1 MTGTGGAERSTN
13 DGDADAGNDADGD
26 ADHDADGNA
35 DRDAG
40 NDADHDA
47 GSNADRDAGTPIR
60 IAVTGAGGRMG
71 REVIAAATD
80 RDGVTVALAVNRTE
94 TDAVAG
100 VDVAD
105 ADDLGD
111 RLAGTDPDVLVD
123 FTGPASAVE
132 YAETAA
138 AAGVAVVTGTTGFDS
153 AETARLREV
162 SGAVPLLKAS
172 NFARGVAAL
181 RRAVRE
187 AVAAVP
193 GYDVEL
199 TETHHNGKRDAPS
212 GTAKTILGD
221 VESVRSDL
229 GRRVH
234 GREGEAPRETGELG
248 VHARRAGDVTGEHEV
263 LLAGNRETIAL
274 THRAGDRGVFA
285 EGALDAAAWLAGRD
299 PGRYEFDDVL
309 GGGSE

>member
-1 MTGTGGAERSTN
+1 MIGAGGAEQSTN
-13 DGDADAGNDADGD
+13 DGDAN
-26 ADHDADGNA
+26 ADHDADA
-35 DRDAG
+35 
-40 NDADHDA
+40 
-47 GSNADRDAGTPIR
+47 PLR

-71 REVIAAATD
+71 REVIESATD
-80 RDGVTVALAVNRTE
+80 RDGVAVALAVNRTE
-94 TDAVAG
+94 TDPVGG
-100 VDVAD
+100 VDVVA
-105 ADDLGD
+105 AN
-111 RLAGTDPDVLVD
+111 RLAEHLAESDPDVLVD
-123 FTGPASAVE
+123 FTGPTSAVE

-138 AAGVAVVTGTTGFDS
+138 ASGVAVVTGTTGFDLG
-153 AETARLREV
+153 EVARLRET
-162 SGAVPLLKAS
+162 SEAVPLLRAS

-181 RRAVRE
+181 RRAVR
-187 AVAAVP
+187 AAAAAVP

-229 GRRVH
+229 DRRVH
-234 GREGEAPRETGELG
+234 GREGEAPRGANEVGI
-248 VHARRAGDVTGEHEV
+248 HARRAGDVTGEHEV
-263 LLAGNRETIAL
+263 LLAGNRETLEL

-309 GGGSE
+309 GGGEE